1 MRSLRDMANPYQHT
15 LEVSIVRIDTCK
27 GYRSK
32 EIADALPLSAQTIQ
46 THLRN
51 LYEKLHV
58 RSRVEAVARSLG
70 R

>member
-1 MRSLRDMANPYQHT
+1 MRSLRDMADPYQH
-15 LEVSIVRIDTCK
+15 LPEVSIVRTDTCK

-32 EIADALPLSAQTIQ
+32 EIADVLPLSAQTIQ
-46 THLRN
+46 MHLRN